1 MATRLARKL
10 SIGMKLSTS
19 PLFLSTRVLN
29 FEVENSTRF
38 VCHNDC
44 RQYSS
49 IEFGMM
55 DENLHQILIYTRV
68 LKVSSESH

>member
-19 PLFLSTRVLN
+19 SLFLSTRVLN

-55 DENLHQILIYTRV
+55 D
-68 LKVSSESH
+68 